1 VKTPEVLAAKL
12 ARQWTDAAIRE
23 IRLLSPET
31 WPIKLPI
38 GRPDPELLH
47 ADVAGVRE
55 HLERWRAVTVGEV
68 TWVSSGY
75 RATSEALDIP
85 QYWQL
90 HSPSQWIEA
99 CNDKSISSEYNR
111 LGQIVNA
118 IDPIFHPL
126 IVRQR
131 NQVMARSPEEVIRAA
146 EVAMLLSPGYAG
158 GLPLR
163 ALSIRGCDSKFFE
176 RNRNLLQQ
184 MLIQRFGELAQKCTL
199 EQFLGA
205 QETGDHWLLVV
216 PLDEDL
222 LPFEQQ
228 RIRASELFNNVLPG
242 THVLIVEN
250 ERCLYLLPGAP
261 NTVAVL
267 GSGLNL
273 SWLKARWLQQRHVA
287 YWGDIDTWGL
297 LMLARARAACPTL
310 QPLMMD
316 METFE
321 QNAPDSAVFEPET
334 AGDQIPEELNSSE
347 QSLYRYL
354 LSQERGRLEQEFIPQ
369 TTVQNSIQSWLSQ
382 T

>member
-1 VKTPEVLAAKL
+1 MKTPEVLAAKL
-12 ARQWTDAAIRE
+12 ARQWSDAAIRE
-23 IRLLSPET
+23 SRLLSPET
-31 WPIKLPI
+31 WPIKLSI
-38 GRPDPELLH
+38 GRPGPELLQNDP
-47 ADVAGVRE
+47 AVVRD
-55 HLERWRAVTVGEV
+55 HLQRWRTVTVGEV

-75 RATSEALDIP
+75 RATSEALEIP
-85 QYWQL
+85 EYWQI
-90 HSPSQWIEA
+90 HSPSQWVEA
-99 CNDKSISSEYNR
+99 CNDKSISNEYNR
-111 LGQIVNA
+111 LGRIVNA

-146 EVAMLLSPGYAG
+146 EVAMLLSPGCAG

-163 ALSIRGCDSKFFE
+163 ALSISGCDSKFFE
-176 RNRNLLQQ
+176 RNRSLLQQ

-216 PLDEDL
+216 PLDEGL

-228 RIRASELFNNVLPG
+228 RIRASELFNSALPG

-250 ERCLYLLPGAP
+250 ERCLYLLP
-261 NTVAVL
+261 NTPKTIAVL

-273 SWLKARWLQQRHVA
+273 GWLKAGWLQQRQVG

-297 LMLARARAACPTL
+297 LMLARAKAACPTL

-316 METFE
+316 METFA

-354 LSQERGRLEQEFIPQ
+354 LSQERGRLEQEFIPKMA
-369 TTVQNSIQSWLSQ
+369 VESSIQSWFSQ

>member
-1 VKTPEVLAAKL
+1 MKSPEVLAAKL
-12 ARQWTDAAIRE
+12 ARQWSDAAIRE
-23 IRLLSPET
+23 KRLLSPET
-31 WPIKLPI
+31 WPIELSI
-38 GRPDPELLH
+38 GRPGPELLH
-47 ADVAGVRE
+47 NDPAAVRD
-55 HLERWRAVTVGEV
+55 HLQRWRAVTVGEV
-68 TWVSSGY
+68 SWVSSGY
-75 RATSEALDIP
+75 RATSEALEIP
-85 QYWQL
+85 KFWQI
-90 HSPSQWIEA
+90 HSPSQWVEA
-99 CNDKSISSEYNR
+99 CNDRSISNEYNR
-111 LGQIVNA
+111 LGRIVNA

-131 NQVMARSPEEVIRAA
+131 NQVMARSPEEVISAA

-163 ALSIRGCDSKFFE
+163 ALSISGCDSKFFE

-216 PLDEDL
+216 PLDEGL

-228 RIRASELFNNVLPG
+228 RIRASELFNGVLPG

-250 ERCLYLLPGAP
+250 ERCLYLLPNVP
-261 NTVAVL
+261 KTIAVL

-273 SWLKARWLQQRHVA
+273 GWLKAGWLRQRQVA

-316 METFE
+316 METFA
-321 QNAPDSAVFEPET
+321 QNAPDSAVSEPET
-334 AGDQIPEELNSSE
+334 AGDQIPKELNSPE
-347 QSLYRYL
+347 QSLYRHL
-354 LSQERGRLEQEFIPQ
+354 LSQERGRLEQEFIPK
-369 TTVQNSIQSWLSQ
+369 TAVQSSIKSWLSQ

>member
-1 VKTPEVLAAKL
+1 MKSPEILAAKL
-12 ARQWTDAAIRE
+12 ARQWSDAAIRE

-31 WPIKLPI
+31 WPVKLSI

-47 ADVAGVRE
+47 NDLAGVRD
-55 HLERWRAVTVGEV
+55 HLKRWRAVTVGEV

-75 RATSEALDIP
+75 RATSDALEIP

-90 HSPSQWIEA
+90 NSPSQWVEA
-99 CNDKSISSEYNR
+99 CNDKSISNEYNR
-111 LGQIVNA
+111 LGRIVNA
-118 IDPIFHPL
+118 IDPIFRPL

-131 NQVMARSPEEVIRAA
+131 NQVMSRSPEEVIRAA

-163 ALSIRGCDSKFFE
+163 TLSIGGCDSKFFE
-176 RNRNLLQQ
+176 RNRSLLQQ
-184 MLIQRFGELAQKCTL
+184 MLILRFGELAQNRTL

-216 PLDEDL
+216 PLDEGL

-228 RIRASELFNNVLPG
+228 RIRASELFNSVLPG

-250 ERCLYLLPGAP
+250 ERCLYLLPNAP
-261 NTVAVL
+261 KTIAVL

-316 METFE
+316 METFG
-321 QNAPDSAVFEPET
+321 QNAPASAVFEPET

-347 QSLYRYL
+347 QILYRYL
-354 LSQERGRLEQEFIPQ
+354 LSLERGRLEQEFIPK
-369 TTVQNSIQSWLSQ
+369 TAIQNSILSWFSQ
-382 T
+382 A

>member
-1 VKTPEVLAAKL
+1 MKSPEVLAAKL
-12 ARQWTDAAIRE
+12 ARQWSDAAIRE
-23 IRLLSPET
+23 KRLLSPET
-31 WPIKLPI
+31 WPIKLSI
-38 GRPDPELLH
+38 GRPGPELLH
-47 ADVAGVRE
+47 NDLAAVRE
-55 HLERWRAVTVGEV
+55 HLERWRAVTIGEV
-68 TWVSSGY
+68 TWISSAY
-75 RATSEALDIP
+75 RATSEALEIP

-90 HSPSQWIEA
+90 HSPSQWVEA

-131 NQVMARSPEEVIRAA
+131 NQVMARSTGEVIRAA
-146 EVAMLLSPGYAG
+146 EVAMLLSPGCSG

-163 ALSIRGCDSKFFE
+163 ALSISGCDSKFFE
-176 RNRNLLQQ
+176 RNRSLLQQ

-205 QETGDHWLLVV
+205 QDTGDHWLLVA
-216 PLDEDL
+216 PLDEGL

-228 RIRASELFNNVLPG
+228 RIRASELFNSVLPG
-242 THVLIVEN
+242 THLLIVEN
-250 ERCLYLLPGAP
+250 ERCLYLLPKVP
-261 NTVAVL
+261 KTIAVL

-273 SWLKARWLQQRHVA
+273 GWLKARWLQHKHIS

-297 LMLARARAACPTL
+297 LMLARARAACPAL
-310 QPLMMD
+310 QPLMMN
-316 METFE
+316 METFD
-321 QNAPDSAVFEPET
+321 QNAPGSAVTEPET

-354 LSQERGRLEQEFIPQ
+354 LSQERGRLEQEFIPK
-369 TTVQNSIQSWLSQ
+369 TAVQSSIKSWFSQ